1 MKFIFNKFWIT
12 FIETFNL
19 NSSNLLVNEYKGIYI
34 FYQNKLIQK
43 VEKNEKSN

>member
-19 NSSNLLVNEYKGIYI
+19 NSSDLFVNEYKSIYR